1 MKRSAKAKTML
12 VAVPVAMHVA
22 AGLLALAS
30 MFASIVLK
38 TGRQRLLVS
47 DCVT

>member
-1 MKRSAKAKTML
+1 ML
-12 VAVPVAMHVA
+12 MAVPAAMHMG
-22 AGLLALAS
+22 AGLLWAAS

-47 DCVT
+47 DCIT